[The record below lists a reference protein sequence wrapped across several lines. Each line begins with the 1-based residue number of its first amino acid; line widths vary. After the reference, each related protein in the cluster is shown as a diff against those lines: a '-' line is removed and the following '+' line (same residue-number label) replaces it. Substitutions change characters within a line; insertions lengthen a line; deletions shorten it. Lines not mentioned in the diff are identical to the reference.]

1 MKHALFIL
9 HDFAGGAERC
19 NLALLRAML
28 KAGIACRIACFS
40 QKGFFRDQVPADVP
54 VLCLPTLWNRARS
67 LPGLTREANLVI
79 AGVELQSH
87 VRSALLAPDRCVLQ
101 YHKSLRHY
109 LAGKGRLFGAIY
121 RLAVAWSLRRC
132 RKAICVSR
140 DIQDFLRTLWP
151 GVCVRLKCL
160 PNFYDSERVLDG
172 IDDPLPPDLANFFD
186 APIILGVGRLNREK
200 NFGLLVKAFRIVR
213 QAGLPCKLCILGEG
227 PERAALE
234 KMLQRLGLER
244 QALLP
249 GSMPPYAAMR
259 QAAVVCLSSDYEG
272 FSTVLL
278 EALALGCRI
287 VATDAGGVRD
297 ILDHGRW
304 GAVVPAGD
312 AGRLAK
318 ALQAALLQA
327 DTAEDRQARMKY
339 AQTYSREQVIP
350 LWLSAHLEALQ

>member
-1 MKHALFIL
+1 MKHVLFIL

-40 QKGFFRDQVPADVP
+40 QKGFFRDRVPADVP
-54 VLCLPTLWNRARS
+54 VLCLPTLWRRARS
-67 LPGLTREANLVI
+67 LPSLAREADLVI

-87 VRSALLAPDRCVLQ
+87 IWCALLAPDKCVLQ

-109 LAGKGRLFGAIY
+109 LTGKGRLFSAIY
-121 RLAVAWSLRRC
+121 RLAVDWSLRRC
-132 RKAICVSR
+132 RKAVCVSR
-140 DIQDFLRTLWP
+140 DIQDFLRALWP
-151 GVCVRLKCL
+151 GAEARLECL
-160 PNFYDSERVLDG
+160 PNFHDSERVRNGADT
-172 IDDPLPPDLANFFD
+172 PLPPDLANFFD
-186 APIILGVGRLNREK
+186 APIILGVGRLSRQK
-200 NFGLLVKAFRIVR
+200 NFELLVKAFWIVR

-227 PERAALE
+227 PERVAL
-234 KMLQRLGLER
+234 KRMLQRFDLES

-259 QAAVVCLSSDYEG
+259 RAAVVCLSSDWEG

-304 GAVVPAGD
+304 GAVVPTGNAE
-312 AGRLAK
+312 RLAQ

-327 DTAEDRQARMKY
+327 DTAEDKQARINH
-339 AQTYSREQVIP
+339 AQTYSREQVVP